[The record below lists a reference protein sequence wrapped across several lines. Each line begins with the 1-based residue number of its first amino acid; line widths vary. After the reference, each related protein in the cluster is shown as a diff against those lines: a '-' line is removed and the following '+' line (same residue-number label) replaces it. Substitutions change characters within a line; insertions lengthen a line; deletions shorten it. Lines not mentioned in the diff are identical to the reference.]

1 MEIFGMDD
9 NELEKMIATHPLT
22 VFSKLVADSP
32 DNKVYQQCLDSEVH
46 NVAESLSEC
55 VVAEQLEMIE
65 YILRCIPDGV
75 VKTDDK
81 EFSDMLM
88 NAAIIRRVIAEVRRI
103 KGW

>member
-22 VFSKLVADSP
+22 VFSKLVAESP
-32 DNKVYQQCLDSEVH
+32 GNKVYQQCLDSEVH

-65 YILRCIPDGV
+65 RILGCIPDGV
-75 VKTDDK
+75 AKTDDK